1 MFSEIISFVS
11 DFMYGKMLIV
21 LLLFAGLYFTV
32 RGRFVQFRMMKQA
45 VLSLMDKPAD
55 NEGKVSSFQAL
66 MVSTASRVGTG
77 NIVGV
82 STAICLGGF
91 GSVFWMW
98 IIAII
103 GSASAFV
110 ESTLAQIYKKRGDS
124 GSYGGPA
131 YYIEAAFTAVRWHFC
146 FPCF

>member
-77 NIVGV
+77 SIYCNLPWRVWLGFLDVDYRDHWQRVG
-82 STAICLGGF
+82 ICGKYAGADL
-91 GSVFWMW
+91 
-98 IIAII
+98 
-103 GSASAFV
+103 
-110 ESTLAQIYKKRGDS
+110 
-124 GSYGGPA
+124 
-131 YYIEAAFTAVRWHFC
+131 
-146 FPCF
+146 